1 MLTQAQGPL
10 LLATF
15 YADTEQKAV
24 RNYMKKLDVGVKVD
38 GTDKSIL
45 SSRSHTG
52 VQEEGQAFVLL
63 LHRQNVNPAK
73 SATGT
78 P

>member
-1 MLTQAQGPL
+1 
-10 LLATF
+10 
-15 YADTEQKAV
+15 
-24 RNYMKKLDVGVKVD
+24 MKKLDVGVKVD

-78 P
+78 PYASHPCPSPFAFPSLPIDHICLEA

>member
-1 MLTQAQGPL
+1 M
-10 LLATF
+10 
-15 YADTEQKAV
+15 
-24 RNYMKKLDVGVKVD
+24 RNYVKKLDAGVKVD

-45 SSRSHTG
+45 SSKSHTG

-73 SATGT
+73 SATGLDLEDGQGC
-78 P
+78 

>member
-1 MLTQAQGPL
+1 MKMLDA
-10 LLATF
+10 
-15 YADTEQKAV
+15 
-24 RNYMKKLDVGVKVD
+24 GVKVG
-38 GTDKSIL
+38 GTDKSVL

-52 VQEEGQAFVLL
+52 VQEEGQVFVLL